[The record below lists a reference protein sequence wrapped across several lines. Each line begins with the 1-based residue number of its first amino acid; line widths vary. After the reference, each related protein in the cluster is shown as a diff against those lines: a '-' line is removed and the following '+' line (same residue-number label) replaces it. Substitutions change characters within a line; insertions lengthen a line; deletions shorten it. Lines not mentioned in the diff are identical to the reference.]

1 MYIYKIYASTD
12 MATSYDESTSSL
24 ADNSIEYDFVT
35 ELFSD
40 GSAVEHDFYSR
51 KNNMGLAWIPAGYPV
66 MEGSSCDNRGNP
78 VRVIITIPGVDF
90 CMA

>member
-1 MYIYKIYASTD
+1 
-12 MATSYDESTSSL
+12 MATSYDELTSSL

-51 KNNMGLAWIPAGYPV
+51 KDNIGLTWILAGYPV
-66 MEGSSCDNRGNP
+66 MEGLSCDNRGNP
-78 VRVIITIPGVDF
+78 VRGIITIPGFDF